1 MERAV
6 CQKVVENKEKERIS
20 RKETSILIELFVKGK
35 LGVFPVADKRL
46 KAGLLFIRDYRKSV
60 FSQKTTQNYDRLFL
74 VDSGKSGDF
83 GDYRYDAADR
93 YLKALKSVGLY
104 RVYALHFLRDELNV
118 SDFIAKYPVLNRG
131 KKRTYRMVYQAINR
145 MLDGLASFYDAEAE
159 KT

>member
-46 KAGLLFIRDYRKSV
+46 KAGLLFIRDYGKSV

-93 YLKALKSVGLY
+93 YLRALNALGAYS
-104 RVYALHFLRDELNV
+104 VYARHFLRDEQNIRSFLK
-118 SDFIAKYPVLNRG
+118 KYPVLNQG
-131 KKRTYRMVYQAINR
+131 SKRTYRMVYLAINK
-145 MLDGLASFYDAEAE
+145 MLDKLVCFYE
-159 KT
+159 KEQKM